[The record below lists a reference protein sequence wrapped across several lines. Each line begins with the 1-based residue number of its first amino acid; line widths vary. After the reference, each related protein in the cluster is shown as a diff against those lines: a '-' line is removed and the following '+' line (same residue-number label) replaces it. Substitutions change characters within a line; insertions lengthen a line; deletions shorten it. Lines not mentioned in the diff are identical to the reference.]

1 MDMARRASIDDPPD
15 PPPAGVHRLKLV
27 QIIDDPRVAR
37 LLADPMRRAIL
48 NILRRGQLT
57 QAELAD
63 NLGLTNATVSH
74 HLSLLKRIGF
84 LSVAKEEVESH
95 GIVKKFYTP
104 SAYLYV
110 LDVDRLPR
118 EVARYYYPINIERA
132 RGILSALSS
141 ASAAHLAGG
150 DVDALGEVFTRTLVK
165 VARKYTGVTTEE
177 AEGEKLVQKLYRE
190 TLDRLENP
198 IKKDSK

>member
-1 MDMARRASIDDPPD
+1 MAHSMTVPAGSYRLKLIQVIDDP
-15 PPPAGVHRLKLV
+15 K
-27 QIIDDPRVAR
+27 VAK

-48 NILRRGQLT
+48 NILRRSPLT
-57 QAELAD
+57 QAELAES
-63 NLGLTNATVSH
+63 LGLTNATVSH

-84 LSVAKEEVESH
+84 LSVAREEVESH

-132 RGILSALSS
+132 RGILSALPS
-141 ASAAHLAGG
+141 AGAAHLRGK
-150 DVDALGEVFTRTLVK
+150 DVDALGEEFTRMLVK
-165 VARKYTGVTTEE
+165 AAHKYAKVTTEE
-177 AEGEKLVQKLYRE
+177 AEGEGLVQKMYRE
-190 TLDRLENP
+190 ALDKIENP
-198 IKKDSK
+198 TRVGST